1 MRRVAALIAV
11 AALLLVPVTA
21 LAQEQLTAEL
31 SHEVEV
37 PAPTLPSGYAG
48 SGNASATISE
58 DGSEIT
64 YEVSFE
70 GLTGPLTM
78 AHIHLGAPGNTGP
91 PIFWLTEMGV
101 EGASSPLSG
110 TLTAADFM
118 AVDGLA
124 TYEEALDEMR
134 AGNTYVNLHTPDNAP
149 GELRG
154 QLTGGTSGEP
164 LPDSATAVQP
174 VAPAPTI
181 AALAAFVFLGLML
194 LVGRRFMARLG

>member
-21 LAQEQLTAEL
+21 LAQDQLTAEL

-37 PAPTLPSGYAG
+37 PAPTVPSDYAG

-110 TLTAADFM
+110 TLTEADFM

-124 TYEEALDEMR
+124 TYEDALDEMR

-154 QLTGGTSGEP
+154 QLTGGTNGVVP
-164 LPDSATAVQP
+164 PDTATAVQP
-174 VAPAPTI
+174 GAPSVTI
-181 AALAAFVFLGLML
+181 AALAALLVLGLAVL
-194 LVGRRFMARLG
+194 ASRRFLTRLA